1 MGQKVNPIGLRVGVI
16 RDWDSKWIG
25 SDKETVA
32 FIGQDKKI
40 RTVVVN
46 KFQRDAAIDRIRIER
61 TRKDGNIQTKLII
74 TAARPGVILGQ
85 KGESLKQLKLE
96 IKKKTKVDVEI
107 EVVEIKNPDIV
118 AQIIADNLAMQ
129 LENRASFRI
138 IQKRAIQTAL
148 KAGAK
153 GIKTSI
159 SGRLGG
165 VDMARSEGY
174 SEGNV
179 PLHTLRAD
187 VDYATAEAHT
197 TYGRLGVKV
206 WVYHGEVLPQKGGK

>member
-25 SDKETVA
+25 NDKETIT

-40 RTVVVN
+40 RD
-46 KFQRDAAIDRIRIER
+46 FISSRLQRDAAIARIRIAR
-61 TRKDGNIQTKLII
+61 TRKDGQILTRVII
-74 TAARPGVILGQ
+74 EAARPGVILGP
-85 KGESLKQLKLE
+85 KGESVKKLKLD
-96 IKKKTKVDVEI
+96 IKKAIKVDVEI
-107 EVVEIKNPDIV
+107 DVVEIKNPDIT
-118 AQIIADNLAMQ
+118 AQIIADNLAIQ
-129 LENRASFRI
+129 LENRASFRT
-138 IQKRAIQTAL
+138 IQKRAIQTAMRS
-148 KAGAK
+148 GAK
-153 GIKTSI
+153 GIKTAI

-179 PLHTLRAD
+179 PLHTIRAD

-197 TYGRLGVKV
+197 TYGRLGIKV
-206 WVYHGEVLPQKGGK
+206 WVYHGEVLPVKGGK

>member
-25 SDKETVA
+25 NDKETIT

-40 RTVVVN
+40 RD
-46 KFQRDAAIDRIRIER
+46 FISSRLQRDAAIARIRIAR
-61 TRKDGNIQTKLII
+61 TRKDGQILTRVII
-74 TAARPGVILGQ
+74 EAARPGVILGP
-85 KGESLKQLKLE
+85 KGESVKNLKLD
-96 IKKKTKVDVEI
+96 IKKSIKVDVEI
-107 EVVEIKNPDIV
+107 DVVEIKNPDIT
-118 AQIIADNLAMQ
+118 AQIIADNLAIQ
-129 LENRASFRI
+129 LENRASFRT
-138 IQKRAIQTAL
+138 IQKRAIQTAMRS
-148 KAGAK
+148 GAK
-153 GIKTSI
+153 GIKTAI

-179 PLHTLRAD
+179 PLHTIRAD

-197 TYGRLGVKV
+197 TYGRLGIKV
-206 WVYHGEVLPQKGGK
+206 WVYHGEVLPVKGGK

>member
-25 SDKETVA
+25 SDKETIT

-40 RTVVVN
+40 RD
-46 KFQRDAAIDRIRIER
+46 FISSRLQREAAIAKIRIAR
-61 TRKDGNIQTKLII
+61 TRKDGQVLTRVII
-74 TAARPGVILGQ
+74 EAARPGVILGP
-85 KGESLKQLKLE
+85 KGESVKNLKLD
-96 IKKKTKVDVEI
+96 IKKAIKVDVEI
-107 EVVEIKNPDIV
+107 DVVEIKNPDIT
-118 AQIIADNLAMQ
+118 AQIIADNLAIQ
-129 LENRASFRI
+129 LENRASFRT
-138 IQKRAIQTAL
+138 IQKRAIQTAMRS
-148 KAGAK
+148 GAK
-153 GIKTSI
+153 GIKTAI

-179 PLHTLRAD
+179 PLHTIRAD

-197 TYGRLGVKV
+197 TYGRLGIKV
-206 WVYHGEVLPQKGGK
+206 WVYHGEVLPVKGGK